1 MEKEILERKQS
12 FAVKWI
18 QAPSGTSYLCPVDSL
33 DKLPNPTEADLE
45 RICVN
50 ESHNPQND

>member
-18 QAPSGTSYLCPVDSL
+18 KGKSGTSYLCPVDSL
-33 DKLPNPTEADLE
+33 DKLGDPTEEQLQ

>member
-1 MEKEILERKQS
+1 MEQEILERKQA

-18 QAPSGTSYLCPVDSL
+18 KGASGTSYLCPVDSL
-33 DKLPNPTEADLE
+33 DKLANPTEEDLQ

-50 ESHNPQND
+50 ESLNPQND